1 MKVNGYK
8 EDLMEKEDR
17 YFPMVINMREIFKMD
32 ISMEW
37 EFLSGMM
44 VVFIKDNFVWVICGD
59 KE

>member
-37 EFLSGMM
+37 EFLNGMM
-44 VVFIKDNFVWVICGD
+44 VGFIKDNFVWVICGD